1 MTSIERIH
9 NLVAGNPTDHLSAQP
24 MVMMLAAKHA
34 GVTFLDYT
42 KDGHV
47 MADCQLR
54 IAEDLGI
61 DVLLTCSD
69 PAREV
74 VDIAGEGSVVWLEDQ
89 GPVINEEKA
98 ALLVASDLK
107 KMKNPGVREGGRMHD
122 RVRGIERMFSKAGG
136 QRSIVGWV
144 EGPLAL
150 AQELRGLSRIMVDF
164 IEDPVFVADLLDFA
178 ADVAIDYAPAQI
190 AAGADTIGMSDAAA
204 SLIGPLFY
212 EQFVLPRQ
220 IRVLSAIKAKHPQV
234 ITRVHMCGDTTL
246 LLPLMSR
253 LPADIIELD
262 FPVDLAEARRKLSPN
277 HIISGNV
284 STVTDLLRGN
294 PREVYESAAAC
305 YAKVGPK
312 FIVGSGCE
320 ISPLSPLENVRALVD
335 FAASH

>member
-1 MTSIERIH
+1 
-9 NLVAGNPTDHLSAQP
+9 
-24 MVMMLAAKHA
+24 
-34 GVTFLDYT
+34 
-42 KDGHV
+42 

-98 ALLVASDLK
+98 ALLDASDLQ
-107 KMKNPGVREGGRMHD
+107 KMKNPGVKEGGRMHD
-122 RVRGIERMFSKAGG
+122 RVRGIERMYAKAGG
-136 QRSIVGWV
+136 ELSIVGWI

-150 AQELRGLSRIMVDF
+150 AQELRGLSRIMVDL
-164 IEDPVFVADLLDFA
+164 IEDPAFVDDLLDFA
-178 ADVAIDYAPAQI
+178 ADVAIQYAPAQI

-204 SLIGPLFY
+204 SMIGPEYY
-212 EQFVLPRQ
+212 ERFVLPRQ
-220 IRVLSAIKAKHPQV
+220 IRVLSTIKARHPQA
-234 ITRVHMCGDTTL
+234 ITRVHMCGDTTF
-246 LLPLMSR
+246 LLPLMAR

-262 FPVDLAEARRKLSPN
+262 FPVDLAEARRKLNPN

-284 STVTDLLRGN
+284 STVTHLLTGT
-294 PREVYESAAAC
+294 PRDVYESAANC
-305 YAKVGPK
+305 HSKVGPK

-320 ISPLSPLENVRALVD
+320 ISPLTPLENVRALVD
-335 FAASH
+335 YAASRQAAIDVHQ